1 LDEILYHR
9 CGLSQ
14 SLQKKG
20 TGNREQGTGNREQGT
35 GNREQIRNKSCTSLK
50 LSQKK
55 DVFKRCVAR
64 KKQHFDTAQ

>member
-1 LDEILYHR
+1 MEQIIPSPLLIINNSKLCLSNYINNKRLLDEILYHR

-35 GNREQIRNKSCTSLK
+35 GSK
-50 LSQKK
+50 
-55 DVFKRCVAR
+55 
-64 KKQHFDTAQ
+64 